1 MTSAELTS
9 AIETYDLT
17 KRYGELVAV
26 DRLNISVEQGE
37 ILGLLGPNGAGKT
50 TVISMLST
58 ILKPTQGTAK
68 VNGFDIVSDAD
79 NVRKSIGIVFQE
91 PSVDD
96 ELTGLE
102 NLQLHSMWYGV
113 PKAIRHERI
122 GEVLTLV
129 GLEDRKNSLVKTYS
143 GGMRRRLELARGL
156 VHHPKVLFL
165 DEPTLG
171 LDPQTRDQIWNYIA
185 DLAEKEAMTIVLT
198 THYMEEAEEL
208 CDRVAIID
216 QGKIVVLDIVEA
228 LKKSIGGDFVCLK
241 IAKPDLE
248 MFSNLNY
255 VKKAEINDGML
266 VLTVENAGEHLQDI
280 LNMVGKAEYIAIRPA
295 SLNDVFLHFAGREI
309 RPESG
314 EGGIFQRMMR
324 AEARR

>member
-1 MTSAELTS
+1 MAP
-9 AIETYDLT
+9 AIETHDLT

-26 DRLNISVEQGE
+26 DRLNLAVERGE

-58 ILKPTQGTAK
+58 ILKPTEGTAK
-68 VNGFDIVSDAD
+68 VNGFDILSDPD
-79 NVRKSIGIVFQE
+79 DVRKSIGIVFQE
-91 PSVDD
+91 PSVND

-113 PKAIRHERI
+113 PKAIRHDRI
-122 GEVLTLV
+122 SEVLTLV

-171 LDPQTRDQIWNYIA
+171 LDPQTRDQIWKYIA
-185 DLAEKEAMTIVLT
+185 DLAQKEDMTIVLT

-208 CDRVAIID
+208 CDRIAIID
-216 QGKIVVLDIVEA
+216 RGKIVVLDTVEA

-241 IAKPDLE
+241 IARPDIAV
-248 MFSNLNY
+248 FTSLNY
-255 VKKAEINDGML
+255 VKRAEIDDDML
-266 VLTVENAGEHLQDI
+266 VLTVENANEHLQEI
-280 LNMVGKAEYIAIRPA
+280 LDRAGKAEYIAIRPA
-295 SLNDVFLHFAGREI
+295 SLNDVFLHFTGREI
-309 RPESG
+309 RPETG
-314 EGGIFQRMMR
+314 EGGIFQRIMR